1 MKKAFS
7 TRLFT
12 FGLVAGAFALVAFSV
27 HAVYAPE
34 ISGWYL
40 ETTYS
45 DAAVAAGASCPS
57 GERCVEWCDVTGNG
71 SIVPSGSLCCVPLWQ
86 VGQEAFNTTCRRP
99 AG

>member
-45 DAAVAAGASCPS
+45 DAAVAGVCVHWPGGRRAAFYWRSS
-57 GERCVEWCDVTGNG
+57 DETERSSSPVT
-71 SIVPSGSLCCVPLWQ
+71 W
-86 VGQEAFNTTCRRP
+86 A
-99 AG
+99 